1 MAPGLV
7 YGNNNNDDNNNKII
21 SFAFTKTDSMHKYN
35 IFMNIFIYV
44 NDAYE
49 FEEASNQK
57 NCLETNSDS
66 IKS

>member
-1 MAPGLV
+1 
-7 YGNNNNDDNNNKII
+7 
-21 SFAFTKTDSMHKYN
+21 MHKYN

-66 IKS
+66 IKKLKLSYSRENRLYETKLIHS

>member
-1 MAPGLV
+1 
-7 YGNNNNDDNNNKII
+7 
-21 SFAFTKTDSMHKYN
+21 MHKYN
-35 IFMNIFIYV
+35 IFMNIFINV

-49 FEEASNQK
+49 FEDTSNQK